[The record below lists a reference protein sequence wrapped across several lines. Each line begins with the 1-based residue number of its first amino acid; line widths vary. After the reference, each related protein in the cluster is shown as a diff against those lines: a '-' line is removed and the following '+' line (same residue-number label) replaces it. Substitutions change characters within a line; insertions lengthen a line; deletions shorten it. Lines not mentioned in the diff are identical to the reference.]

1 MQGVERKSNRLAGDL
16 LAAFQAGYHAALTLV
31 EAECRRPALQKLA
44 LSELALLLRRQTSRQ
59 SQLWQQD
66 LDL

>member
-1 MQGVERKSNRLAGDL
+1 MTSVPCKSTLLNVERVT
-16 LAAFQAGYHAALTLV
+16 AFEAGYQAALTLV

-44 LSELALLLRRQTSRQ
+44 LHELALLLRRQTSRQ

-66 LDL
+66 LEP